1 MVMVVTKGSLIIG
14 VASIEVVPWRLPHL
28 WEPIGWL
35 NFQGDL
41 LNLDM
46 SYVLSIRGDVFTS
59 TPKGLWCPWDYHR
72 DHRWWGGSTTMYG

>member
-1 MVMVVTKGSLIIG
+1 MTKGSLMIG
-14 VASIEVVPWRLPHL
+14 VASIEAVPWRFLHL

-46 SYVLSIRGDVFTS
+46 NYVLSIRGDVFTS
-59 TPKGLWCPWDYHR
+59 TPKGLWCPWDHHR
-72 DHRWWGGSTTMYG
+72 SHKLWGGSTTMCG